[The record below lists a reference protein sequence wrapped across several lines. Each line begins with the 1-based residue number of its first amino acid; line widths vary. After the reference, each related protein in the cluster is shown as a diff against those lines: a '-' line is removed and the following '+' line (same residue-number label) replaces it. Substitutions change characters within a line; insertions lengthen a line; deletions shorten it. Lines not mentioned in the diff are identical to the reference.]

1 MTESHDPIAQIAEAA
16 IKHMNGDHADAVL
29 DYVRGLAGIT
39 WAKRALITRLDASG
53 IEIQAIGEGRET
65 TIFLPFEPPLTDTE
79 QMRPVLVAMAQKAR
93 QLVSSEIW
101 IESPLPIRFPEL
113 PRQLLNAIASRRSF
127 ALKELSP
134 DPIDLEAVKLMLE
147 AANWAPSHGQTE
159 PWRFAVFSGNARHT
173 LSEAFGT
180 AFRLLNP
187 DQPPGSSG
195 EKSQRQRV
203 WQAPVWIAIG
213 MQPNPKRPEW
223 EELIAVGCAVQ
234 NLHLMASALGFA
246 GKWTSG
252 GCVVHPHVASV
263 IGFAP
268 KTRLLGFFYVGRPV
282 NDQWPRGR
290 RRLLAEKVV
299 WYSD

>member
-16 IKHMNGDHADAVL
+16 IKHMNSDHADAVL
-29 DYVRGLAGIT
+29 DYARGLAGIT

-53 IEIQAIGEGRET
+53 IEIQAIGDGRET

-79 QMRPVLVAMAQKAR
+79 QLRPVLVAMAQKAR

-101 IESPLPIRFPEL
+101 IESPLPIRSPEL
-113 PRQLLNAIASRRSF
+113 PQQLLNAIASRRSF

>member
-16 IKHMNGDHADAVL
+16 IKHMNSDHADAVL

-53 IEIQAIGEGRET
+53 IEIQAIGDGRET

-79 QMRPVLVAMAQKAR
+79 QLRPVLVAMAQKAR

-101 IESPLPIRFPEL
+101 IESPLPIRSPEL
-113 PRQLLNAIASRRSF
+113 PQQLLNAIASRRSF

-195 EKSQRQRV
+195 EQSQRQRV

>member
-1 MTESHDPIAQIAEAA
+1 MTITRDPIAQIATAA
-16 IKHMNGDHADAVL
+16 IEHMNSEHADTVL
-29 DYVRGLAGIT
+29 AYARGLAGIT
-39 WAKRALITRLDASG
+39 WAKRALITRLAANG
-53 IEIQAIGEGRET
+53 IEIHAIGDDRET

-79 QMRPVLVAMAQKAR
+79 QLRPVLIAMAQKAR

-101 IESPLPIRFPEL
+101 LESPLPIRSPEL
-113 PRQLLNAIASRRSF
+113 PQQLLNAIASRRSF
-127 ALKELSP
+127 ALQELSS
-134 DPIDLEAVKLMLE
+134 DPIDLEAVRLMLE

-159 PWRFAVFSGNARHT
+159 PWRFAVFSGDARHM

-195 EKSQRQRV
+195 EKSQRQRA

-234 NLHLMASALGFA
+234 NLHLIASALGLA
-246 GKWTSG
+246 GKWMSG
-252 GCVVHPHVASV
+252 GCAVHPHVAGA

-268 KTRLLGFFYVGRPV
+268 ETRLLGFFYVGRPV
-282 NDQWPRGR
+282 NHEWPRGR
-290 RRLLAEKVV
+290 RRPLTEKVV